1 MKAIFDIFATVK
13 SRVLVTILLFGVLAV
28 GFMYIYTSY
37 AFNDFSNKT
46 AKKSLDMLSQSIF
59 QTVTQSMLAGDPA
72 VVQTTIESAKKIH
85 GIEKLDVIKSQLV
98 LDLYSGGRKYFSSET
113 VVDEVFS
120 TKKSKTIEK
129 EEKNHHTIQ
138 LVNPMK
144 AEANC
149 LACHSNAKEGDVLGV
164 MNLIISLD
172 DNDKEIQMAKNTL
185 LATLGFVFFLF
196 MAIMNIF
203 FKKEVIK
210 PIDELRSRIRA
221 LVDGDRDLTKR
232 IEVVRKNEFAASAYA
247 INDFVSNIQSTVN
260 EVKYLGRENV
270 FIANTITKSSSLIH
284 SSVNEEG
291 HIVLETT
298 QKGKTIKEILDNS
311 IFIARET
318 QQKVSQANSNLES
331 SHKVLNEL
339 VGELNNFIEIEN
351 ELSGQLLGLKQD
363 ADEVKNVLY
372 VIKDIAEQTN
382 LLALNAA
389 IEAARAGE
397 HGRGFA
403 VVADEVRK
411 LAERTQRSLGEIEIS
426 VNTIVQSI
434 NDISDKMHTNVQGME
449 NLTNISQDVEEKIN
463 NTSFEMKNSI
473 EVARKS
479 VQDSETMTKQT
490 DEIIEKINK
499 ISTHSLSNKER
510 ALSIEEESSRLL
522 QVANSL
528 ESRLNEFKS

>member
-1 MKAIFDIFATVK
+1 MFTTVK
-13 SRVLVTILLFGVLAV
+13 SRILVTILLFGALAV
-28 GFMYIYTSY
+28 SFMYFYVSYT
-37 AFNDFSNKT
+37 FNDFSNKT

-59 QTVTQSMLAGDPA
+59 QTVTQSMLAGDA
-72 VVQTTIESAKKIH
+72 SVVQATIESAKTIK
-85 GIEKLDVIKSQLV
+85 GIEKLDVTKSQLV
-98 LDLYSGGRKYFSSET
+98 LELYPQSSKHFTRESI
-113 VVDEVFS
+113 VDEVFA
-120 TKKSKTIEK
+120 SKTPKTVEK
-129 EEKNHHTIQ
+129 KEQGHHTIQ

-149 LACHSNAKEGDVLGV
+149 LACHSNAKEGDILGV
-164 MNLIISLD
+164 MNLVISLD
-172 DNDKEIQMAKNTL
+172 DNDKEIGATKNIL
-185 LATLGFVFFLF
+185 LLTFSAVFMLFVIIINLFF
-196 MAIMNIF
+196 N
-203 FKKEVIK
+203 KEVIK

-247 INDFVSNIQSTVN
+247 INDFVSNIQNTIN

-270 FIANTITKSSSLIH
+270 SIANTITQSSSSIH
-284 SSVNEEG
+284 NSVNEEG
-291 HIVLETT
+291 EIVLETT
-298 QKGKTIKEILDNS
+298 HKGRRIKEILDNS
-311 IFIARET
+311 ILVAKQT
-318 QQKVSQANSNLES
+318 QQKVSQANENLETS
-331 SHKVLNEL
+331 RAVLDAL
-339 VGELNNFIEIEN
+339 VREVNTFIEIEN
-351 ELSGQLLGLKQD
+351 ELSEQLLGLKQD

-434 NDISDKMHTNVQGME
+434 NDISDKMHTNAQGME
-449 NLTNISQDVEEKIN
+449 KLTTISHEVEEKIN
-463 NTSFEMKNSI
+463 DTSYEMKNSI
-473 EVARKS
+473 EVAKKS
-479 VQDSETMTKQT
+479 VEDSEMMVQQT
-490 DEIIEKINK
+490 EEILGQINE
-499 ISTHSLSNKER
+499 INSHSLSNKER

-522 QVANSL
+522 GVANSL